1 MHVTSTQPMICR
13 DTHHLTPHH
22 STPLSLLLSSVMYV
36 QDSLEE
42 EARVFFDPN
51 TLSEDGTVA
60 LGTYSFSEDGEWF
73 AYELSESGSD
83 WKTVQVKCACAH
95 THTHTRTHTHT
106 HTCPVLLSRCLKGQA
121 TPHKGR
127 NEGKVVVISFSC
139 SDCGQSVLPCYGTTA
154 PTLILL
160 FPLGI

>member
-1 MHVTSTQPMICR
+1 MICG

-60 LGTYSFSEDGEWF
+60 LGTYSFSEDGELF

-83 WKTVQVKCACAH
+83 WKTVQVKCVRTHTHAHTHAH
-95 THTHTRTHTHT
+95 THTHARTHARTHAQPYIP
-106 HTCPVLLSRCLKGQA
+106 TCVMVMALM
-121 TPHKGR
+121 
-127 NEGKVVVISFSC
+127 
-139 SDCGQSVLPCYGTTA
+139 
-154 PTLILL
+154 
-160 FPLGI
+160 